1 MYKRSVIGT
10 ALQERL
16 GVDASRELEDYVEQ
30 SGQHW
35 RGVVLDSCT
44 SRVEGRMNHYADR
57 SEVVDG
63 FGRIV
68 TQMAE
73 MKVDILRWSFAF
85 WVGQVVVTLALVAL
99 FARLLKA

>member
-1 MYKRSVIGT
+1 MYKRTVIGT

-16 GVDASRELEDYVEQ
+16 GVDASRELE
-30 SGQHW
+30 
-35 RGVVLDSCT
+35 
-44 SRVEGRMNHYADR
+44 
-57 SEVVDG
+57 DG

-85 WVGQVVVTLALVAL
+85 WVGQVAVTLALVAL